1 MSTLAKNEQQGDP
14 VDALWYPDVVACG
27 SLVDALRKAAR
38 EADSDVGEISPM
50 PYNVLQGAWMPS
62 ARGSILVKT
71 VPNERAFSITLSNN
85 VVNTTNHSRP
95 SWAFG
100 RTSALAEVVS
110 MADAWRGG
118 MKLRELREAF
128 PFMTYDRIALA
139 NEDGNVREVM
149 WDDLIES
156 EGYPEARPLLQAA
169 RADEQLGRM
178 WATGSH
184 TFWIYFDPDDGSGA
198 MARVHLTDG
207 TYVIGPGSGW
217 EDGDDST
224 VVHTVDEAV
233 AAVKALLAGH

>member
-1 MSTLAKNEQQGDP
+1 VSTLAKNEQQGNP
-14 VDALWYPDVVACG
+14 VDALWYPDVAACG
-27 SLVDALRKAAR
+27 SLVNALRKAAR
-38 EADSDVGEISPM
+38 EADSDVGEIGPR

-62 ARGSILVKT
+62 MRGSVLVQT
-71 VPNERAFSITLSNN
+71 LPDERAFLIMLSNN

-95 SWAFG
+95 SWASG
-100 RTSALAEVVS
+100 RTAVLTEVVS
-110 MADAWRGG
+110 IADAWRGG

-128 PFMTYDRIALA
+128 PFMTYSRMALA

-149 WDDLIES
+149 WDMLIES

-178 WATGSH
+178 WAMGSH
-184 TFWIYFDPDDGSGA
+184 TFWVYFYPNDGSDA
-198 MARVHLTDG
+198 MARVHLTGG
-207 TYVIGPGSGW
+207 THVVGPGGGW